1 MTSLFLNTASSYLSV
16 AIVVDGKVLDERY
29 LKLGKDLSKMAL
41 VEVKNMLEKNVVS
54 LDSISEIVCVK
65 GPGSFTGLRVGV
77 TIAKMLAWSLNCKL
91 VSISTLFVMACSVSD
106 DYIVPIIDARHDCC
120 YAAIYSRDYKVVMK
134 EQYMILDALMGEL
147 SKLNGSYTLVSS
159 DQFAF
164 EVEEYQPNI
173 QRVFEHAFRKEEDLF
188 LFEPSYLKKTQAE
201 EELYDKGN

>member
-54 LDSISEIVCVK
+54 LDYISEIVCVK

-134 EQYMILDALMGEL
+134 EQYMTLDALMEEL

-159 DQFAF
+159 DQFDF
-164 EVEEYQPNI
+164 EVEEYLPNI
-173 QRVFEHAFRKEEDLF
+173 GRVFKYALKKEEDVF

-201 EELYDKGN
+201 EELHDKGN